1 MKTSTR
7 HLTLSALLLALPA
20 LRLAAQQP
28 APATPAAGAQAGA
41 ATGAAAPESAPAPSI
56 AAPAGPVIGDADAA
70 AGIATRGRDAAG
82 RDTLSVD
89 FPEEDIKGIL
99 RNVAELY
106 DINIIIPDT
115 LQGKTSIKLREVTW
129 SQIFKSILDP
139 VGYTYIQ
146 EGNIIKVVSNE
157 TLQQEPVVTEI
168 FILKYAKASDI
179 LPAVQS
185 LVGSSAGAK
194 IVVEPRTNS
203 LVISDTPSRLTKL
216 SPIITQLDTAT
227 AQVAIEAKFIEVT
240 DSDVRNLGINYGVLQ
255 GYNIGAAPS
264 GSVSRT
270 RSQTFSDTANGGNGS
285 SGSTTSTTNATQNTA
300 SNNAG
305 NVANNGGTATTT
317 SATGT
322 TAALTNAVTAGLTA
336 STTTAMD
343 FLTSLANN
351 GDTNRDFSAVF
362 TASQFSLV
370 LSALNSVSS
379 TKVISNPSLTTLN
392 NKEATFNVGSEVP
405 VPKYSFNA
413 QTGNYVVDGFEYK
426 PIGINLKV
434 TPQVNSAGFITIT
447 VNPEVSQQ
455 TDSANFNGAQIPV
468 VATRK
473 LSTQISLK
481 SGNTMGIGGML
492 TSTETNS
499 KSEIPLLGKIPL
511 VGNLFKTKGKNASAV
526 NLLIFITARTVN
538 AEGALIEDT
547 IDPRQTR
554 ATGLQPSD
562 LPGFRD
568 GSSPFAPAAPAKK

>member
-1 MKTSTR
+1 
-7 HLTLSALLLALPA
+7 
-20 LRLAAQQP
+20 
-28 APATPAAGAQAGA
+28 
-41 ATGAAAPESAPAPSI
+41 
-56 AAPAGPVIGDADAA
+56 
-70 AGIATRGRDAAG
+70 
-82 RDTLSVD
+82 
-89 FPEEDIKGIL
+89 
-99 RNVAELY
+99 
-106 DINIIIPDT
+106 
-115 LQGKTSIKLREVTW
+115 
-129 SQIFKSILDP
+129 
-139 VGYTYIQ
+139 
-146 EGNIIKVVSNE
+146 
-157 TLQQEPVVTEI
+157 
-168 FILKYAKASDI
+168 
-179 LPAVQS
+179 VQS
-185 LVGSSAGAK
+185 LGGAGTGAK
-194 IVVEPRTNS
+194 IVVEPRTNA
-203 LVISDTPSRLTKL
+203 LVVSDTPSRLTKL

-240 DSDVRNLGINYGVLQ
+240 DSDVRNLGVNWGSLQNYG
-255 GYNIGAAPS
+255 IAAAPS

-270 RSQTFSDTANGGNGS
+270 RSQTFGDGANAGTTNNGGTTS
-285 SGSTTSTTNATQNTA
+285 STTATQNTA

-305 NVANNGGTATTT
+305 SVANNGGTATTT
-317 SATGT
+317 SSTGT
-322 TAALTNAVTAGLTA
+322 TAALSNAVTAGVTA
-336 STTTAMD
+336 ATTTAMD
-343 FLTSLANN
+343 FLSNLANS
-351 GDTNRDFSAVF
+351 GGTTRDFSAVF

-481 SGNTMGIGGML
+481 SGYTMGIGGML
-492 TSTETNS
+492 TSREINS

-511 VGNLFKTKGKNASAV
+511 VGNLFKNKTKDGSVV
-526 NLLIFITARTVN
+526 NLLIFITAKTVN
-538 AEGALIEDT
+538 ADGAPIEEVFSPT
-547 IDPRQTR
+547 QTR
-554 ATGLQPSD
+554 AVGLQPSD

-568 GSSPFAPAAPAKK
+568 GSSPFVAPAAPAKK